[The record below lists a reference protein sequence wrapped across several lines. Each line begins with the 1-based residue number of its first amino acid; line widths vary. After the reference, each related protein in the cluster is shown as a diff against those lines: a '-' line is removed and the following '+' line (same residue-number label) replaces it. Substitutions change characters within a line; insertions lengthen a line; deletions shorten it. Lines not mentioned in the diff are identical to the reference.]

1 MTELSAYLEILHWSQ
16 IDFSI
21 QLNINVRTAQRMVSG
36 KNKTPQIILEWVKK
50 LAEFHLANPVPEGW
64 FSQPNQ

>member
-1 MTELSAYLEILHWSQ
+1 MTPLATYLEILHWSV

-36 KNKTPQIILEWVKK
+36 KNNTPQIILDWVKK

-64 FSQPNQ
+64 LS